1 MKEKVGLVAQ
11 REITREEFLD
21 LAQNGARELFGLGNY
36 RVFDGSKG
44 EEQSHFVYDMGTH
57 RCYLIDKDTCYELI
71 TAFYCGGS
79 KPTILENLNEIASS
93 IK

>member
-1 MKEKVGLVAQ
+1 MNKEVELVAL

-21 LAQNGARELFGLGNY
+21 LAQNGIRELFELGHY
-36 RVFDGSKG
+36 KVVDGWKS

-57 RCYLIDKDTCYELI
+57 RCYLIDMDTCYELV
-71 TAFYCGGS
+71 TAFYCDGS
-79 KPTILENLNEIASS
+79 KPTIIENLNEIASS